1 MIRLGQDFTYGQD
14 LSEPMRSPNLGGN
27 ALLRVFSMRRKRL
40 RCNIRVYFLEAC
52 RRCFLRTERMPCS
65 MRLFAERPRSTA
77 SFLIALIKA
86 SSRVVVNF
94 FLPICQSRIFVI
106 PYVGKNLQF
115 LYHRMYV
122 YTEEKYPKSVSS
134 FTISAR

>member
-1 MIRLGQDFTYGQD
+1 
-14 LSEPMRSPNLGGN
+14 
-27 ALLRVFSMRRKRL
+27 
-40 RCNIRVYFLEAC
+40 
-52 RRCFLRTERMPCS
+52 MPCS

-94 FLPICQSRIFVI
+94 FLPICQSQIFVI
-106 PYVGKNLQF
+106 SYVGKNLQF

-134 FTISAR
+134 FTISARQTSRKIVHGIDLIRKFVL